1 MEKSTFHFV
10 TDQIWL
16 NRMKVTVFKSTEL
29 CLFCKLW
36 KNISFGILLHSP
48 IIGFNVIEIEPI
60 PDDSV
65 GKYRAE
71 GVEWAI

>member
-1 MEKSTFHFV
+1 MNWRGEVHVCSNQQNWQCQE
-10 TDQIWL
+10 DC
-16 NRMKVTVFKSTEL
+16 N
-29 CLFCKLW
+29 
-36 KNISFGILLHSP
+36 
-48 IIGFNVIEIEPI
+48 IEIEPI

>member
-1 MEKSTFHFV
+1 MV
-10 TDQIWL
+10 
-16 NRMKVTVFKSTEL
+16 
-29 CLFCKLW
+29 
-36 KNISFGILLHSP
+36 LHVYD
-48 IIGFNVIEIEPI
+48 IGYITTYQSHKDSAIEIEPI

>member
-1 MEKSTFHFV
+1 MNNNQRISNAKRVSGPV
-10 TDQIWL
+10 QLLWL
-16 NRMKVTVFKSTEL
+16 V
-29 CLFCKLW
+29 LF
-36 KNISFGILLHSP
+36 P
-48 IIGFNVIEIEPI
+48 PANVIEIEPI

>member
-1 MEKSTFHFV
+1 MMIKT
-10 TDQIWL
+10 
-16 NRMKVTVFKSTEL
+16 K
-29 CLFCKLW
+29 
-36 KNISFGILLHSP
+36 KNEIDD
-48 IIGFNVIEIEPI
+48 IEIEPI